1 VIKRS
6 ITLAGSKTFV
16 SLEDA
21 FWDGMYEIAAS
32 EKMTTSA
39 LIEKIDSSRSNH
51 NVSSAWF
58 RESDLGF
65 SQDEGY
71 YTRESGLMRST
82 LKKRG
87 SGLNFWL
94 VSRFSRTWA
103 LRPLL
108 QRI

>member
-6 ITLAGSKTFV
+6 ITLAGSKTYV

-21 FWDGMYEIAAS
+21 SWDGMYEIAAS

-39 LIEKIDSSRSNH
+39 LIEKIDSSRNNH
-51 NVSSAWF
+51 NVSSTWF

-71 YTRESGLMRST
+71 YTLEDT
-82 LKKRG
+82 
-87 SGLNFWL
+87 
-94 VSRFSRTWA
+94 
-103 LRPLL
+103 
-108 QRI
+108 RIWVNEVNVEEAGEWS